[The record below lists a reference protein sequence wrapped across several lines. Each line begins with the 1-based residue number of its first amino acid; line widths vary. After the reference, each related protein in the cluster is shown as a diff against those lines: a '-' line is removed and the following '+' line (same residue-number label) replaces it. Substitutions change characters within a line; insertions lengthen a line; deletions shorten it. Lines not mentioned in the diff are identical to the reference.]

1 MSDLKY
7 KPKPKNFNKK
17 VNQLSPR
24 QRRAQAVYIQCCHH
38 CGSTQDLLT
47 FKRADGRDIT
57 ICRQFAITAGYIA
70 RGEK

>member
-1 MSDLKY
+1 MTDLKY
-7 KPKPKNFNKK
+7 KPKTKILHKK

-24 QRRAQAVYIQCCHH
+24 QRRAQAVYIQCCYH
-38 CGSTQDLLT
+38 CGSTIDLLT
-47 FKRADGRDIT
+47 FKRADGRDLT